1 MNSNSLER
9 IIAILVSQ
17 SGADTASVTANTALE
32 ELGIDSF
39 DFIEFV
45 FLVEDEFGIQINVNY
60 NDVGSRLKTVGDVA
74 GAVDALVAA
83 KSAGAE
89 FRGEALPA

>member
-9 IIAILVSQ
+9 IVAILVSQ
-17 SGADTASVTANTALE
+17 SQADTASITADTALE

-45 FLVEDEFGIQINVNY
+45 FLVEDSFGIQINVNY

-74 GAVDALVAA
+74 EAVDALVAA
-83 KSAGAE
+83 KSATTDL
-89 FRGEALPA
+89 RSEALPA